1 MMPPLR
7 RLEKRSALTPSI
19 QAGIAIAI
27 LLAINGYFVKKLF
40 FVEFTNNMQTN
51 IGSFL
56 AITRYI
62 LRYFPHLNWFPWVFN
77 GVPFENSYTPM
88 LHLID
93 AAFARITGASPARSF
108 NFVTAFFYAI
118 GPATLFYFAWRIS
131 GLLKPSFF
139 AALLYS
145 LFSPVVIFDFYR
157 RGMGIWDSWRLP
169 VLIYWGEGPHIAVV
183 ALLPISILLFY
194 RAITT
199 RKYPW
204 CVAAGASFGLL
215 AITNS
220 FGQVD
225 LAIAC
230 ASLILVL
237 PRKEI
242 VRSALLTLA
251 IATAAYLWISPFLTP
266 SELRTISYESQFVD
280 GDFRFIKLL
289 PAQCIVLAGFAAV
302 WLATMRMRNAFLRF
316 CLLFGFVFYA
326 IVALDAVAHMPAL
339 PQPHRYSV
347 EMEMALSLAAVFA
360 LAPLAARLTRA
371 AKVIGIVL
379 ILAAGIHQL
388 QHFHRQARALSQP
401 LDVTQTTDYKAAQ
414 FLDRNY
420 PGLRA
425 FVSGETGTWLNAFTD
440 IPQLNSGHEPFNPN
454 PVLDAVIYAIYS
466 DQNAGDRGADISITW
481 LKAFGCHTIH
491 IAPSRIYGQIF
502 GHPHKFDGVLP
513 LVWQEGNAAIYEVPQ
528 RSKSLAHVTPPSAIV
543 ADSPINGLD
552 IHETAGYVSALDDAS
567 LPEAP
572 LTWINPGEARIE
584 TTLHPGQVIS
594 VQSTYDKGW
603 LSTANGR
610 PAPVTRDGLGL
621 SVIHADCDGPCSVDF
636 FFDGGLERKVCRAL
650 SWTVSIAALIGLFV
664 FRRRGEN
671 PAA

>member
-1 MMPPLR
+1 
-7 RLEKRSALTPSI
+7 
-19 QAGIAIAI
+19 
-27 LLAINGYFVKKLF
+27 
-40 FVEFTNNMQTN
+40 MQTN
-51 IGSFL
+51 IGSFF

-93 AAFARITGASPARSF
+93 AAFAWITGASPARSF

-118 GPATLFYFAWRIS
+118 GPAALFYFAWRVS
-131 GLLKPSFF
+131 GVLKPSFF

-157 RGMGIWDSWRLP
+157 RGMGVWDSWRLP
-169 VLIYWGEGPHIAVV
+169 VLIYWGEGPHIAVL
-183 ALLPISILLFY
+183 ALVPLALLLFY
-194 RAITT
+194 RAVTT

-204 CVAAGASFGLL
+204 CVAAGASFGILV
-215 AITNS
+215 ITNS
-220 FGQVD
+220 FAMVD
-225 LAIAC
+225 LAIGC

-237 PRKEI
+237 PRKDI
-242 VRSALLTLA
+242 VRATLLTLA
-251 IATAAYLWISPFLTP
+251 ISAAAYLWISPFLTP
-266 SELRTISYESQFVD
+266 TELGTIRYESQFVD

-302 WLATMRMRNAFLRF
+302 WLATIRMRNTFLRF

-326 IVALDAVAHMPAL
+326 IVALDAVANMPAL

-360 LAPLAARLTRA
+360 LAPFAARLTPGLH
-371 AKVIGIVL
+371 VIGMLL
-379 ILAAGIHQL
+379 ILGAGVHQL
-388 QHFHRQARALSQP
+388 QHFHRQARALTQP
-401 LDVTQTTDYKAAQ
+401 LDVTQTIDYKAAQ
-414 FLDRNY
+414 FLDRNFT
-420 PGLRA
+420 GLKA
-425 FVSGETGTWLNAFTD
+425 FISGETGTWLNAFTD

-466 DQNAGDRGADISITW
+466 DQNAGDRGAAISITW

-502 GHPHKFDGVLP
+502 THPHKFDGVLP
-513 LVWQEGNAAIYEVPQ
+513 LVWQEGNAAIYTVPQ
-528 RSKSLAHVTPPSAIV
+528 RSNSLAHVTPANAIV
-543 ADSPINGLD
+543 ADAPINGLD
-552 IHETAGYVSALDDAS
+552 IHEAAGYVAALDDPS
-567 LPEAP
+567 LPDAP
-572 LTWINPGEARIE
+572 LTWINPGEAHVE
-584 TTLHPGQVIS
+584 TILHPGQVIS

-603 LSTANGR
+603 LATANGR

-636 FFDGGLERKVCRAL
+636 LFDGGLERKVCRAL
-650 SWTVSIAALIGLFV
+650 SWIVTIGALLGFV
-664 FRRRGEN
+664 VFYRRSPK